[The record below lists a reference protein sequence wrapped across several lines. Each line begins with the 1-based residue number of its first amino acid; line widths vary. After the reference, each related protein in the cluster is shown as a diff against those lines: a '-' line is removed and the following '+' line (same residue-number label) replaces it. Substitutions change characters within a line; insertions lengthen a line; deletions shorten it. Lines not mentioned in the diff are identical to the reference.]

1 MGGGSFIHTNS
12 GGMALIESQDHLQ
25 RYSGSRNTQ
34 CEAAK
39 VVQVS
44 SRLVAGLT
52 TLVNH
57 SELRHLHRVPGGG
70 STNRR

>member
-1 MGGGSFIHTNS
+1 MDGGSPIHTNNCD
-12 GGMALIESQDHLQ
+12 MTLTKSQDHLQ
-25 RYSGSRNTQ
+25 RYSGNRNTQ

-39 VVQVS
+39 AVQVS
-44 SRLVAGLT
+44 SRLAAGLT

-57 SELRHLHRVPGGG
+57 SKLEHLHRVPGVG